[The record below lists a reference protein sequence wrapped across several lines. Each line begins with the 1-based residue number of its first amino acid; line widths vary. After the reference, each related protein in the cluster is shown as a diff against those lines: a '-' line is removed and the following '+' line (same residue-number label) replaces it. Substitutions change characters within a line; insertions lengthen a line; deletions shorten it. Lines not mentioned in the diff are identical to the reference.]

1 MIARS
6 CFFYAE
12 QGCVC
17 IYYTVDENGQL
28 RMNHAPILASAR
40 PFLGNLRH
48 GQVQHFQ
55 QAVIGRKHQF
65 GLGHVPQLA
74 VKALNG
80 IGGVD
85 QPAHLLGI
93 LEVGAEI
100 GPVGP
105 PGLGDFRVFLVP
117 ALLKSV
123 QGIQGGLLIYG
134 CIDRLQIGHK
144 GLQVLVGHILAG
156 ITQLVDDAVLD
167 FGLRKGG
174 VDGRIKSC
182 QIVCTGAVEYSRPEF
197 STLIFTNP
205 HAQDIFPSVQVDSK
219 SDIHY
224 RRFTQTLGCS
234 QGRSRRCLFAV
245 VKPSNQ

>member
-65 GLGHVPQLA
+65 GLGHLAQLA

-93 LEVGAEI
+93 LEAGAEI

-105 PGLGDFRVFLVP
+105 PGLGIFGYFL
-117 ALLKSV
+117 S
-123 QGIQGGLLIYG
+123 Q
-134 CIDRLQIGHK
+134 R
-144 GLQVLVGHILAG
+144 
-156 ITQLVDDAVLD
+156 
-167 FGLRKGG
+167 
-174 VDGRIKSC
+174 S
-182 QIVCTGAVEYSRPEF
+182 
-197 STLIFTNP
+197 
-205 HAQDIFPSVQVDSK
+205 SK
-219 SDIHY
+219 ATRASK
-224 RRFTQTLGCS
+224 
-234 QGRSRRCLFAV
+234 AA
-245 VKPSNQ
+245 